1 MENSVSNQTKT
12 ISFVQ
17 IDGMENSPTTG
28 DKDGSKSKN
37 PKNSIGGKI
46 RRGLRYNALLLVT
59 LCGVILG
66 FGLGFGFRK
75 HELSELGLM
84 WLGKTWDLHIGPVQR
99 IKGLFCPPLPP
110 MRLFSPISFY

>member
-12 ISFVQ
+12 SFVQ

-28 DKDGSKSKN
+28 DKDGSKSTN
-37 PKNSIGGKI
+37 PKNSIGRKI

-66 FGLGFGFRK
+66 FGLGFGFRQ

-84 WLGKTWDLHIGPVQR
+84 WLGKIWDLQIGQFSKR
-99 IKGLFCPPLPP
+99 AKCIKGLFCPPPLSLP
-110 MRLFSPISFY
+110 MRL